1 MNKSNDQNDDNII
14 PMDSTSNN
22 DNKDQINLI
31 DINSNHQLF
40 QPYEVNDSKIPKDT
54 EEENKTNSN
63 NDHIYMNTTDNLN
76 EDFEDKNDNNNN
88 YIGENS
94 ENST

>member
-1 MNKSNDQNDDNII
+1 
-14 PMDSTSNN
+14 
-22 DNKDQINLI
+22 
-31 DINSNHQLF
+31 
-40 QPYEVNDSKIPKDT
+40 
-54 EEENKTNSN
+54 
-63 NDHIYMNTTDNLN
+63 MNTTDNLN